1 MYFTIPQTKIE
12 IYHAFYATTLNLNF
26 VFSHIHKMT
35 SVIGIVHISEF
46 RFIKKTCLVA
56 DQTILFGKIPMQTD
70 DESYK

>member
-1 MYFTIPQTKIE
+1 
-12 IYHAFYATTLNLNF
+12 
-26 VFSHIHKMT
+26 MT

-46 RFIKKTCLVA
+46 RFIKKHGLVA